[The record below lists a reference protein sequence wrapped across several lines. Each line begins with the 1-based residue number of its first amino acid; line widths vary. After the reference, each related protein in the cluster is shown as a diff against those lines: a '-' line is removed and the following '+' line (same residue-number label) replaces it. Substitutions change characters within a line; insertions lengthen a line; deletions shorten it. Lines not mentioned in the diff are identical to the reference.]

1 MHEWRLVSFTLCVG
15 GFVVKYVSKENA
27 DPLMAALSKSYKIS
41 REWEEKC
48 YLGLD
53 LDWDYNMQEVHLSM
67 LAYVIDAL
75 DRFSHKKT

>member
-53 LDWDYNMQEVHLSM
+53 LDWD
-67 LAYVIDAL
+67 
-75 DRFSHKKT
+75 